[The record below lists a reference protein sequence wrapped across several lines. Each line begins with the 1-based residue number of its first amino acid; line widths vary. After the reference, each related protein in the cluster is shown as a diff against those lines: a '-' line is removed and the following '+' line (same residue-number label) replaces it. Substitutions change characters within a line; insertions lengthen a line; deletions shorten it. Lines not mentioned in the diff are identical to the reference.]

1 MQREREGDKSTLPT
15 FVIYLSAAY
24 CESIV
29 MFVCLKFSVLFLVAS
44 IHSIAGSLRFCDT
57 YYDTELYP
65 LRIHLLAVKDRAEP
79 WNYPSDGLK
88 IKNGS

>member
-1 MQREREGDKSTLPT
+1 MH
-15 FVIYLSAAY
+15 
-24 CESIV
+24 
-29 MFVCLKFSVLFLVAS
+29 FSWWEVFTPLRNACS
-44 IHSIAGSLRFCDT
+44 GSLRFCDT